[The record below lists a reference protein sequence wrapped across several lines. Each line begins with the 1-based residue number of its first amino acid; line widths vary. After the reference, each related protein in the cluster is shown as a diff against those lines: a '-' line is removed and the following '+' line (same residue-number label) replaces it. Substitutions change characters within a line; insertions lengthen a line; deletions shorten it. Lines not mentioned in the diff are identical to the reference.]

1 MILWSVQASL
11 YICHSTLKYEHI
23 ENFTKFKQYATI
35 CARTQHVAYILQ
47 RGILLLALLTSLGPL
62 SIDMY
67 LPALPAM
74 ASEFGV
80 STQMVANSLPA
91 YFLGLG
97 LGQLIYGPLSDRI
110 GM

>member
-1 MILWSVQASL
+1 MQQ
-11 YICHSTLKYEHI
+11 YST
-23 ENFTKFKQYATI
+23 AW
-35 CARTQHVAYILQ
+35 
-47 RGILLLALLTSLGPL
+47 ILLLALLTSLGPL

-91 YFLGLG
+91 YFLGLA

-110 GM
+110 GRKPPLYFGMVS